1 MIPLL
6 ICVVLLVLVVLGGV
20 VWASSAEMPR
30 MPPGSGIIEAIPDAL
45 ETEPSPPSGQL
56 ILLAYRL
63 GYALGPSEVR
73 RQPLDV
79 ASVCDRLDY
88 VIETIVDSGADIVFL
103 QEADFAS
110 QRTHDIDQLYY
121 IAAALGWGYAARAS
135 TWECRYMPWPLRQ
148 PPGRIRAG
156 MGVISRYPLVQNVRH
171 RLPHA
176 RPCPPL
182 VARFFPSPTVQLV
195 DVQCGGT
202 TLRLLQ
208 VDGGTH
214 AASLSRRQLR
224 VLASFI
230 RDVQTPA
237 SVMMAAQ
244 PAPLAQLSMELDHRF
259 RVVTDGTSASGIAR
273 VLVGFSLNPLEARVL
288 PVEASVLGQAPL
300 VLHLRWALPLIGL
313 NGSW

>member
-6 ICVVLLVLVVLGGV
+6 ICVVLLVLVLLGGV

-30 MPPGSGIIEAIPDAL
+30 LPQGSGIIEAIPDAL
-45 ETEPSPPSGQL
+45 ETESSQPSGQL

-63 GYALGPSEVR
+63 RYALGPQEACN
-73 RQPLDV
+73 QPLD
-79 ASVCDRLDY
+79 AATICDRLDY
-88 VIETIVDSGADIVFL
+88 AIETIVDSGADIVLL

-135 TWECRYMPWPLRQ
+135 TWECRYLPWPLRH
-148 PPGRIRAG
+148 PLGRIRAG
-156 MGVISRYPLVQNVRH
+156 MGVISRYPLVQNVRQ
-171 RLPHA
+171 RLPQT
-176 RPCPPL
+176 RPYPPL
-182 VARFFPSPTVQLV
+182 VARWFPSPTVQMV

-214 AASLSRRQLR
+214 DAIVSRRQLQA
-224 VLASFI
+224 LASFI

-237 SVMMAAQ
+237 SVLMATQ
-244 PAPLAQLSMELDHRF
+244 PTPLAQLSMELEHRF
-259 RVVTDGTSASGIAR
+259 RVVTDGVSSSGVAR
-273 VLVGFSLNPLEARVL
+273 ALVGAGLNPLETRVL
-288 PVEASVLGQAPL
+288 PVAAPVLAHAPL
-300 VLHLRWALPLIGL
+300 VLHLRWALPLMGMH
-313 NGSW
+313 GSL

>member
-6 ICVVLLVLVVLGGV
+6 ICVVLLVLVLLGGV
-20 VWASSAEMPR
+20 VWASGAEMPR
-30 MPPGSGIIEAIPDAL
+30 IPQGSGIIEAIPDAL

-63 GYALGPSEVR
+63 RYALGPPEAR
-73 RQPLDV
+73 GQPLD
-79 ASVCDRLDY
+79 AATICDRLDR

-135 TWECRYMPWPLRQ
+135 TWECRYLPWPLRQ
-148 PPGRIRAG
+148 PTGRIRAG
-156 MGVISRYPLVQNVRH
+156 MGVISRYPLVQNVRQ

-176 RPCPPL
+176 RPYPPL
-182 VARFFPSPTVQLV
+182 AARFLPSPTVQMA

-214 AASLSRRQLR
+214 DASLSRRQLQA
-224 VLASFI
+224 LASFI

-244 PAPLAQLSMELDHRF
+244 PAPLAQLSMELEHRF
-259 RVVTDGTSASGIAR
+259 RVVTDGASSSGVAR
-273 VLVGFSLNPLEARVL
+273 ALVGAGLNPLETRVL
-288 PVEASVLGQAPL
+288 PVEASVLGQAPV